1 MASHATGD
9 GGIPKRGVEKDG
21 LKRIMTLGGAYGTRN
36 YTVKD
41 LRDCKGKK
49 VLTETCLLYTSP
61 SPRDTPISR
70 MPSSA

>member
-36 YTVKD
+36 YT
-41 LRDCKGKK
+41 
-49 VLTETCLLYTSP
+49 CLLYTSP
-61 SPRDTPISR
+61 SPRD
-70 MPSSA
+70 

>member
-49 VLTETCLLYTSP
+49 IKIKSKKE
-61 SPRDTPISR
+61 
-70 MPSSA
+70 